1 MEEFVKGCL
10 EDPEL
15 VRLLNTGGVEV
26 GEGDE
31 EEDEAVDPEEELEKL
46 NDENGKEDA
55 DEDGAKDE
63 EERDEGRFQ

>member
-31 EEDEAVDPEEELEKL
+31 EEDEAAVDPEEELEKL
-46 NDENGKEDA
+46 NHENGKEDA
-55 DEDGAKDE
+55 NEDGAKDE
-63 EERDEGRFQ
+63 EEKDE

>member
-26 GEGDE
+26 GEGE

-55 DEDGAKDE
+55 NEDGAKDE
-63 EERDEGRFQ
+63 EEKDE